1 MGEAIVITS
10 GKGGVGKTTL
20 SANLGCAL
28 ALSGKKTLLI
38 DTDIGLRNLDILL
51 GFEDRIVYD
60 VVDVCAGNCDRAK
73 ATLHDKR
80 IENLYFIPASQA
92 KDKNAITPLQMKS
105 LIKNAKEE
113 YDYIIID
120 SPAGLEAGFE
130 NAVMGADRAIVVTV
144 PEMTSVR
151 DADRIVG
158 LLENHGIEN
167 AVVVINRIS
176 QKAVERG
183 NMLSIEEIL
192 EILSVNLVGAVPED
206 ECVSGAANKGEPC
219 VLDDKS
225 KAGKAYINIAKRV
238 MGEEVGL
245 VDLKDK
251 RNVFIRI
258 IDAIFNK

>member
-51 GFEDRIVYD
+51 GLEDRIVYD
-60 VVDVCAGNCDRAK
+60 IVDVCNGNCDAAK
-73 ATLHDKR
+73 ATLADKN

-105 LIKNAKEE
+105 LIMSLKGE

-151 DADRIVG
+151 DADRIIG
-158 LLENHGIEN
+158 LLEKHGIDD
-167 AVVVINRIS
+167 VKVVINRIR
-176 QKAVERG
+176 QKAVKNG
-183 NMLSIEEIL
+183 NLLSTEEIL
-192 EILSVNLVGAVPED
+192 EILSVNLIGAVAED
-206 ECVSGAANKGEPC
+206 ETVSGAANKGKPC
-219 VLDDKS
+219 VLNEKS
-225 KAGKAYINIAKRV
+225 IAGKAYMNIAKRV
-238 MGEEVGL
+238 MGEEVKL
-245 VDLKDK
+245 IELKS
-251 RNVFIRI
+251 RNVFLRI
-258 IDAIFNK
+258 IDAILNK